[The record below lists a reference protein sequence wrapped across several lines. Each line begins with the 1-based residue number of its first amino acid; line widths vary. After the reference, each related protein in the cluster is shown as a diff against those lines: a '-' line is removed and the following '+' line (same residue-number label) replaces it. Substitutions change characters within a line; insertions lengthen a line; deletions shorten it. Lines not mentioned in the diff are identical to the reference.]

1 MSQQIKNQAITSRE
15 ENFAQW
21 YTDICKKA
29 ELMDYSSVKGFI
41 DYLPYSYAIWEEI
54 QNYMNRRFKENGA
67 MNVYLPL
74 VIPMSLFAKE
84 KEHVEGFAPETL
96 VATYGGGKKLE
107 DPLVIRPTSEI
118 LFSELYKRQV
128 SSYRD
133 LPKMYNQ
140 WCSVVRWEK
149 TTRPFLRGAEFLWQ
163 EGHCL
168 FETEEEAEENVKTFL
183 DIYDD
188 VGKDLLAIPFVKGK
202 KTEHEKFAG
211 AVATYTIEALMHDGK
226 ALQSGTSHYLGQGFA
241 KAYGITFM
249 GRDNRLS
256 IPHQTSWGVSTR
268 LLGATIMVHG
278 DDNGL
283 VLPPFVAPIQV
294 VIIPVRQQEDG
305 ILEAC
310 DSIAKRLKEKGVRV
324 KVDADPKKTP
334 GWKFSEY
341 EMKGV
346 PLRIEIGP
354 RDLAKGEAVLTRRV
368 DGEKLTAKIE
378 TIEEEI
384 PSLLQKIHELMYDKA
399 KAFLDSHIYEAHSLE
414 ELKAML
420 DKGGYVK
427 MAFCGESEC
436 EDKIKEFTL
445 GGTARC
451 IYKENVEE
459 GTLCPVCGKS
469 AKLIAYFAR
478 AY

>member
-15 ENFAQW
+15 EDFAQW

-118 LFSELYKRQV
+118 LFSELYKRQI

-168 FETEEEAEENVKTFL
+168 FETKEEAEENVKTFL

-188 VGKDLLAIPFVKGK
+188 VGKELLAIPFVKGK

-241 KAYGITFM
+241 KAYGISFM
-249 GRDNRLS
+249 GRDNHLS

-294 VIIPVRQQEDG
+294 VIIPVRQQEAG

-310 DSIAKRLKEKGVRV
+310 NSIAKQLKEKGIRV
-324 KVDADPKKTP
+324 KVDDDPKKTP

-368 DGEKLTAKIE
+368 DGEKQTAKIE

-384 PSLLQKIHELMYDKA
+384 PSLLKEIHKLMYDKA

-427 MAFCGESEC
+427 MAFCGEVEC

-451 IYKENVEE
+451 IYKESVEE

>member
-310 DSIAKRLKEKGVRV
+310 DSIAKKLKEKGIRV

-384 PSLLQKIHELMYDKA
+384 PSLLKRIHELMYDKA

-451 IYKENVEE
+451 IYKENVEG